1 MPSVFTKTDF
11 QNVDKNILTYCGQ
24 ECSCFYSFKN
34 GNSYDHRY
42 FKCMYYLSIDSNTTH
57 KSTISLL
64 GAHTGTHSKIVF
76 TAKLLFIEKV

>member
-64 GAHTGTHSKIVF
+64 GAHNCTYS
-76 TAKLLFIEKV
+76 